1 MNQAVVAGLIGCVSF
16 LYAMV
21 GQAGGTAFL
30 AIMAL
35 AEFSPAEM
43 RPTALLLNIVAA
55 TYATWR
61 LHRRRVVEWKLLVPI
76 TAPSIATAFLGGLL
90 VLRGSVYF
98 VTTGLLLIA
107 AAGLML
113 LHQNAD
119 VSPAHPVRPLPAAVA
134 GGAAGLLSGLIGIGG
149 GVFLTPLLVA
159 FGWASPKR
167 AARLSP
173 AFILCNSIVGFV
185 GVLVA
190 GQRVASGTVVYA
202 VAAFVG
208 AILGT
213 TASLRWM
220 SEKPTRYVLAA
231 ILLFAGM
238 RLLFR

>member
-1 MNQAVVAGLIGCVSF
+1 MNQAAIAGLIGCVSI

-30 AIMAL
+30 AVMAL
-35 AEFSPAEM
+35 AEFSPVEM

-55 TYATWR
+55 GYGTWR
-61 LHRRRVVEWKLLVPI
+61 LQRRRVIEWTLLLPI
-76 TAPSIATAFLGGLL
+76 TAPSVVTAFLGGLV
-90 VLRGSVYF
+90 VLRSSVYF
-98 VTTGLLLIA
+98 VITGLLLIA

-113 LHQNAD
+113 LRQSAA
-119 VSPAHPVRPLPAAVA
+119 VAPAQPIRPLPAAVA
-134 GGAAGLLSGLIGIGG
+134 GGIAGLLSGLIGIGG

-159 FGWASPKR
+159 LGWASPKR

-202 VAAFVG
+202 VAAFAG

-213 TASLRWM
+213 AVSLRWM
-220 SEKPTRYVLAA
+220 SEKTTRYVLTAV
-231 ILLFAGM
+231 LLFAGI